1 MANQYRSVLASS
13 GPAPTGGDALPAE
26 VLSGKTFTN
35 DNGAQTGTMT
45 NNGAVSQTLAA
56 GASYTIPEGYHNGN
70 GVVTAGYPSQI
81 EVVVT
86 HSSDNSIKALGGVTH
101 DLASHYSNIKYEVI
115 NGTPDEIKYG
125 STTLVGSTGQTIST
139 ALTNGTN
146 LTTEGASFTVADDL
160 VFGFRGTR
168 SDVIKVIL
176 YN

>member
-13 GPAPTGGDALPAE
+13 GPAPTGGNALPAE
-26 VLSGKTFTN
+26 VLSGRTFTN

-70 GVVTAGYPSQI
+70 GTVTAGYPSQI
-81 EVVVT
+81 EVVVA
-86 HSSDNSIKALGGVTH
+86 HSSSTSVKALGGVTH

-115 NGTPDEIKYG
+115 NGSPSEVSYG
-125 STTLVGSTGQTIST
+125 TINLVGATGNTITT
-139 ALTNGTN
+139 ALTNGEA
-146 LTTEGASFTVADDL
+146 LTTTGAPFTVTDDL
-160 VFGFRGTR
+160 VFGFRGTN